1 MKFLAVLIS
10 AVALASAQTGNGG
23 VPNLNTMQGIQQFLA
38 YEQINPSSIVTS
50 NCIMN
55 GNPCSPNG
63 GQPCCLS
70 PVFSCQSN
78 PLANG
83 AEQCLVV
90 PGHVQHIPQIK
101 QIMNTFGVS
110 TPNPVL

>member
-1 MKFLAVLIS
+1 MRFCILLLAGVA
-10 AVALASAQTGNGG
+10 AVSAQS
-23 VPNLNTMQGIQQFLA
+23 VPAGINLNTPQGIQQFLA
-38 YEQINPSSIVTS
+38 FEQISPSSIVTS

-55 GNPCSPNG
+55 GNPCSPSG

-78 PLANG
+78 PQASGAN
-83 AEQCLVV
+83 QCLVV

-101 QIMNTFGVS
+101 QIMHTFGVV